1 MKLNPFH
8 GTGLFPCPQHVFQ
21 RVQKETSAIKWVTDI
36 FKKNVSRVLIFM
48 LVLQQSMLS
57 YGRSA
62 MVV

>member
-8 GTGLFPCPQHVFQ
+8 GTGLFPCPQHVCQ
-21 RVQKETSAIKWVTDI
+21 RVKKETSAIKWVTDI
-36 FKKNVSRVLIFM
+36 LKKNVSRVLIFM